1 MLLPS
6 SSGQSVVVESY
17 IHCDGGELSS
27 RYVGLES
34 GKSMYSIDLVE
45 ADKEIDDYAK

>member
-1 MLLPS
+1 ME
-6 SSGQSVVVESY
+6 G
-17 IHCDGGELSS
+17 SS
-27 RYVGLES
+27 RVANVGLES